1 MSTLK
6 ASALGL
12 ARIQQRRKE
21 KGWGWNVDDD
31 TCLLMASRWLEP
43 DREWHSGGPYAYG
56 ISAGTWK
63 RFLAGKYAI
72 GANAFKAYCQALD
85 LNWQDVVERHLQ
97 PLQLAPQQDWDESID
112 TSIFY
117 GRLTELNQLQQWF
130 SRDHCRLV
138 VLSGMGGI
146 GKTTLS
152 AKLSEYL
159 QNDFSDILRRS
170 LRQAPPANRL
180 LAELNSVLAGEA
192 SRDASEDSLDQQIT
206 RLLDLLRQRRCL
218 VILDDL
224 EMVLCSGE
232 LAGQYRAGCEGYG
245 ELLRRLGSERH
256 QSCLLVIA
264 RERPSDLASLAGD
277 NLPIRMLKLGGLE
290 RDDARRILEAKG
302 IADARHGAIELI
314 QLYRGHPLA
323 LKIVATTIQEIFG
336 GDVREFLDQSTL
348 VLGDI
353 MPAIFY
359 QQFERL
365 SKLERAVVYWLAL
378 AYEPV
383 TLHQLRRGL
392 SFSVPSTSRIVA
404 ALESLK
410 RRSLLETPPDP
421 VGETRL
427 FALQPA
433 FTKYIANILV
443 EQFYQEIETLLATGS
458 ARHISL
464 LRSHAFAPLSNDA
477 PARPVLLALRDKL
490 YTTTSAPQ
498 NFRENLQV
506 AIAELQQR
514 SAKEIGYAHT
524 NLEHLLGATASP
536 FP

>member
-21 KGWGWNVDDD
+21 KGWGWNVEDD
-31 TCLLMASRWLEP
+31 TCLLLASRCLEP
-43 DREWHSGGPYAYG
+43 EREWHPGGPYAYG

-63 RFLAGKYAI
+63 RFLAGKYPI
-72 GANAFKAYCQALD
+72 GAKAFKAYCQALD
-85 LNWQDVVERHLQ
+85 LDWQDVVERQLQ
-97 PLQLAPQQDWDESID
+97 AQRATTQQDWDESID

-117 GRLTELNQLQQWF
+117 GRLAELNQLQQWLT
-130 SRDHCRLV
+130 RDRCRLV

-146 GKTTLS
+146 GKSALS
-152 AKLSEYL
+152 AKLSEYV
-159 QNDFSDILRRS
+159 QSDFTDIIRRS
-170 LRQAPPANRL
+170 LRQAPPVESL
-180 LAELNSVLAGEA
+180 LAEINSVLAGEA
-192 SRDASEDSLDQQIT
+192 SRDAADSLDNQIA
-206 RLLDLLRQRRCL
+206 RLLEFLRARRCL
-218 VILDDL
+218 LILDDL

-232 LAGQYRAGCEGYG
+232 LAGQYRAGCKGYG

-256 QSCLLVIA
+256 QSALLAIA
-264 RERPSDLASLAGD
+264 RERPSDLAPLAGD
-277 NLPIRMLKLGGLE
+277 NLPIRMLKLSGLE

-383 TLHQLRRGL
+383 TLNQLRRGL
-392 SFSVPSTSRIVA
+392 RFSVPSTSRIVA

-421 VGETRL
+421 TGETRL

-458 ARHISL
+458 SRHISL
-464 LRSHAFAPLSNDA
+464 LRSHAFAPTNADA
-477 PARPVLLALRDKL
+477 PAQPVLLALRDKL

-498 NFRENLQV
+498 NFRENLL
-506 AIAELQQR
+506 AALSDLEQR
-514 SAKEIGYAHT
+514 PAKEIGYARA
-524 NLEHLLGATASP
+524 NLERLIGATASA
-536 FP
+536 